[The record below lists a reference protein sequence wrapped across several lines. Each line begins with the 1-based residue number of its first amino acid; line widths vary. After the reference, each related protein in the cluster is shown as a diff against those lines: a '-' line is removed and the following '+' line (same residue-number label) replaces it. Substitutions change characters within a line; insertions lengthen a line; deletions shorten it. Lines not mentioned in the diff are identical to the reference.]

1 MTIVDYQRIV
11 SWIQQILAME
21 ADPSETVLRDA
32 AREFNDAV
40 EEVNKRLRECDQYL
54 VSGHRSEALQLAEGD
69 PNLLEAVRVLD
80 FPELAAWIDY
90 LGQFQVTPPPVL
102 LIDVSA
108 ELSDAYVATQP
119 LEKWLRMNRLH
130 ALARSDLKT
139 RADVLRQLAQ
149 VDSTNSLWEADL
161 KVFETQRLKDLRIA
175 SDTAAAKADLQT
187 VAEIETELTG
197 TPWRVETPTKLI
209 QRVRQ
214 AHDRLRRDDAR
225 RSLYELAHK
234 LSDAFSAL
242 DIPRG
247 KQHLQRWMAL
257 INIAE
262 LQSDDELL
270 DLAGPAI
277 DWLNDIHR
285 REQEEADFSIA
296 LQQLNAGLDEGVDRT
311 DLERLFHQV
320 SRFGRDVPNI
330 LMQRV
335 IERRRALDVRATR
348 RTRLMLAVSVASV
361 VFLVGLTA
369 FFIHWQAFAQEVA
382 RNAQQIDAQL
392 QAEHLTEARQYLDSL
407 QQTSPKV
414 FLAPEI
420 AGLAATLKEAEQAE
434 LGRAEQFQHLIAHAQ
449 EVGLDHP
456 SRENF
461 EPAFAELKQAEAI
474 AKSSADKARIK
485 EVQRDISREKNRL
498 QKEIDDRFKAD
509 LDDIVKAIDNV
520 SKETTAGHIDL
531 LSRLGEL
538 ESRKFVSDVFRSP
551 VPGLTEKVKQEMAAL
566 EREMLT
572 AKRLSIMTD
581 NVGQRSKFLGSLM
594 AYAKEQAGTTRAA
607 DFRRVAEQELK
618 IWDGADG
625 WVRIRERWKK
635 EKFKTISAERAREL
649 LEEYNKLQ
657 KETPYPGETGLS
669 ERVQLCNA
677 VVRRKLPAGSAVL
690 DSMDKLLNS
699 PAIKDLYAVETA
711 EGKRYY
717 TNEVPE
723 KKATVNVRFYLDL
736 DLEQK
741 TPKKLQLSQV
751 PSAALKTVPLDWL
764 SPQTRFRNDA
774 IKLIQNS
781 DAPWEEMFGQLTS
794 RLMQE
799 TSMDPILKLQLLG
812 RILDMGSKG
821 SVYLNT
827 TLKTPIDLLNRG
839 RLPITAN
846 WLAADDEGVEKLRS
860 QAKATLIVVSNLKQ
874 NFEEAGTLRDKM
886 LESKLGPSLRWV
898 GWVRKERTEW
908 QCVVKPQLSSP
919 ATGDLIIIHA
929 GVEATSPP
937 IWAKVG
943 DLEQGRAK
951 TLSTVFTS
959 GAESLRVEGRPLFLA
974 LSD

>member
-1 MTIVDYQRIV
+1 MTVADYQRIV
-11 SWIQQILAME
+11 SWIQRILAME
-21 ADPSETVLRDA
+21 SDPSEADLRNA
-32 AREFNDAV
+32 AREFDLAV

-54 VSGHRSEALQLAEGD
+54 VSGHRSEALQLAECD

-90 LGQFQVTPPPVL
+90 LGQFQVTPPQVL
-102 LIDVSA
+102 LVDVSA
-108 ELSDAYVATQP
+108 ELNDAYVATQP

-139 RADVLRQLAQ
+139 RSDVLRQLAQ
-149 VDSTNSLWEADL
+149 VDASNSLWEADL
-161 KVFETQRLKDLRIA
+161 KVFETQRLKDLRTA
-175 SDTAAAKADLQT
+175 SDSAVAKADLQT
-187 VAEIETELTG
+187 VAAIETELTS

-225 RSLYELAHK
+225 KSLHELAHK
-234 LSDAFSAL
+234 LSGSFSAL

-257 INIAE
+257 IDIAD
-262 LQSDDELL
+262 LANDDELL
-270 DLAGPAI
+270 ELAGPAI
-277 DWLNDIHR
+277 DWLNDINR
-285 REQEEADFSIA
+285 REQGEADFNAA

-311 DLERLFHQV
+311 TLERLFHQV

-335 IERRRALDVRATR
+335 IERRHQLDVRATR
-348 RTRLMLAVSVASV
+348 RTRLMLAVSMASV

-369 FFIHWQAFAQEVA
+369 FFIQWQAFAQEVA
-382 RNAQQIDAQL
+382 RNALQLDAQIK
-392 QAEHLTEARQYLDSL
+392 ADHLVEARQYLDSL

-434 LGRAEQFQHLIAHAQ
+434 LGRAEQFQHLVAHAR

-474 AKSSADKARIK
+474 AKSSADKARVK
-485 EVQRDISREKNRL
+485 EIQRDISREKNRL
-498 QKEIDDRFKAD
+498 QKEVDDRFKAD
-509 LDDIVKAIDNV
+509 LDDIVKSIDNV
-520 SKETTAGHIDL
+520 SKDTTAGHIDL

-538 ESRKFVSDVFRSP
+538 QSRKFVSDVFRSP

-572 AKRLSIMTD
+572 ARRLSVVTD
-581 NVGQRSKFLGSLM
+581 NVGQRGKFLASLM
-594 AYAKEQAGTTRAA
+594 DYAKEQAGTTRAA

-618 IWDGADG
+618 LWDGADG
-625 WVRIRERWKK
+625 WVQIRERWKK
-635 EKFKTISAERAREL
+635 ENFKTISAERARDL
-649 LEEYNKLQ
+649 LEEYNKLM
-657 KETPYPGETGLS
+657 KETPYPGETGLA
-669 ERVQLCNA
+669 ERIQLCNA

-690 DSMDKLLNS
+690 DSIDKLLNS
-699 PAIKDLYAVETA
+699 PTIKDLYVVETA

-723 KKATVNVRFYLDL
+723 KKSTVNVRCYLDL

-741 TPKKLQLSQV
+741 TLKKLQVSQV
-751 PSAALKTVPLDWL
+751 PSADAKTVPLDWL

-774 IKLIQNS
+774 IKLLQKS
-781 DAPWEEMFGQLTS
+781 DAPWEELFGQLTS
-794 RLMQE
+794 RLMEE

-812 RILDMGSKG
+812 RILELGSKG
-821 SVYLNT
+821 SVYLT
-827 TLKTPIDLLNRG
+827 STLKTPIELLNQG

-846 WLAADDEGVEKLRS
+846 WLDANDEGVEKLRS
-860 QAKATLIVVSNLKQ
+860 QAKATLLVVLNVKK
-874 NFEEAGTLRDKM
+874 NFEEAGMLRDKA

-898 GWVRKERTEW
+898 GWVRKEQTDWR
-908 QCVVKPQLSSP
+908 CIVKPQMSSP
-919 ATGDLIIIHA
+919 ANGDLIVVHA
-929 GVEATSPP
+929 GVEPNSPP
-937 IWAKVG
+937 VWAKVG
-943 DLEQGRAK
+943 DLEQGRAQI
-951 TLSTVFTS
+951 LPTVFTT
-959 GAESLRVEGRPLFLA
+959 GAESLRVEGRPVFLA
-974 LSD
+974 MND